1 MFSLYGIWKKWR
13 EWFSLAR
20 DLIFISWNKV
30 LILTTFFKQDAV
42 TLAKHKRREFLKD
55 EFVLDEKSVPLIV
68 RKFFIIISLALKGI
82 IGSTFRKKWKIK
94 TMVLSKSIIG
104 SHYKELSFTWL
115 FYFHFAEK
123 CVTLGQ
129 GFYLKL
135 FCFHALRRSQLF
147 LPYIWIVC
155 TDSYIVGIKVWKK
168 K

>member
-55 EFVLDEKSVPLIV
+55 EFLLDEKSVPLIV

-104 SHYKELSFTWL
+104 SHYIKFHLIILFSLCWKMCNIRTRFLFETLLFPCSTEKPAFTTI
-115 FYFHFAEK
+115 YMNSMY
-123 CVTLGQ
+123 G
-129 GFYLKL
+129 
-135 FCFHALRRSQLF
+135 
-147 LPYIWIVC
+147 
-155 TDSYIVGIKVWKK
+155 
-168 K
+168 

>member
-55 EFVLDEKSVPLIV
+55 EFLLDEKSVPLIV

-104 SHYKELSFTWL
+104 SHYKELGFTWL

-129 GFYLKL
+129 GFYSKL
-135 FCFHALRRSQLF
+135 FCFHVLGRIQLF
-147 LPYIWIVC
+147 LPYIRIVC
-155 TDSYIVGIKVWKK
+155 MDSKRN
-168 K
+168 